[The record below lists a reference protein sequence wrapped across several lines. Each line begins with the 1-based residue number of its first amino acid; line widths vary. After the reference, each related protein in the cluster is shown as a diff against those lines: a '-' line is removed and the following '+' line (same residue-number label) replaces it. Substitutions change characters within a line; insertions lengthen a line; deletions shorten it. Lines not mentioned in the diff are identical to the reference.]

1 MENQLHLW
9 GSNGFI
15 DTLPKNVFKKKTL
28 KSSIAEIIN
37 DRTNPLWTL
46 FLQVE
51 EHYLNNDYTYQLLK
65 RGTNIIYNERLNNVI
80 INTFEFDIES
90 LDWFILVKANDSV
103 ITINDLQVKIEEE
116 FKEKILNI
124 ELIHVLEELKS
135 IRLIYATENYSEIV
149 TAINTNDVI

>member
-1 MENQLHLW
+1 M
-9 GSNGFI
+9 
-15 DTLPKNVFKKKTL
+15 DTLPKSVFKKKNL
-28 KSSIAEIIN
+28 KSSIVEIIN

-65 RGTNIIYNERLNNVI
+65 KGTNIIYNERLNNVI

>member
-1 MENQLHLW
+1 M
-9 GSNGFI
+9 
-15 DTLPKNVFKKKTL
+15 DTLPKSVFKKKNL
-28 KSSIAEIIN
+28 KSSIVEIIN